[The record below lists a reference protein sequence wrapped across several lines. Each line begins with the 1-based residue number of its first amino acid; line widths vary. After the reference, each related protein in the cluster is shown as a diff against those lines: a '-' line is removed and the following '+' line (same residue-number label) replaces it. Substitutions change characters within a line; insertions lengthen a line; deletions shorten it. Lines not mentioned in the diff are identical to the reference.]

1 MARDG
6 LMTKSRNFD
15 NFGASTLPN
24 AFSEANSESLQVMAT
39 NLMQAVQEAQGLL
52 SDSLNG
58 TGMGPPA
65 PGQADPFGGAEAQ
78 MKLGAALARHPE
90 KSGHA
95 MMTLFQGWMNLF
107 QSMASGTP
115 LPSDRRFADPEWDA
129 NPAFNF
135 MRRAWMLNAEWL
147 QGLIDTVSDDLDEE
161 TKLKARFYMSQF
173 VDAMS
178 PTNMM
183 ATNPAAIRAMIESNG
198 ESVLAGLRNARE
210 DIQRGDGRLAITQ
223 TDETAFEVGKNVA
236 TAKGKVVFRNKLIE
250 IIHYNP
256 TRKKMRERP
265 MLIFPPWIN
274 KFYILDLQPE
284 NSMIRWLLSKR
295 VNTFVVSWRSAD
307 DETKNYTWD
316 DYIEHGILA
325 AVDAVTKESG
335 AKKLNTVGYCIG
347 GTLLS
352 TALAHMGKTGDK
364 RIKSAT
370 YFASQSD
377 FDLAGEL
384 KIFTGEDGLQKTD
397 AVIEE
402 HDGIMPGEMMG
413 ETFNWLRPAD
423 LVWRYV
429 VDNYMMGKQP
439 RPFDLLFWNADQTN
453 IPGPTHRTYLTEFYN
468 QNTLTQGRFK
478 VFGEPVSMSDIK
490 IPVFI
495 QASRSDHI
503 CPWHSIYKGAQNFG
517 GDVRFTLAGSG
528 HIAGVINHPDAQK
541 YQHWTNSDL
550 PKNPGR
556 WMSGAEEVAG
566 SWWPSW
572 WQWLQ
577 PLSGN
582 KTDAVQPKNHKLG
595 AAPGQYAAL
604 KLKDIAAGAKP
615 AGPYSDGSMPTP
627 GQPMKKK
634 TKKPSFKMPAG
645 WRPRD

>member
-1 MARDG
+1 
-6 LMTKSRNFD
+6 MTKGRNFD

-24 AFSEANSESLQVMAT
+24 AFSELNGDALQTMTA

-52 SDSLNG
+52 VDSLNG
-58 TGMGPPA
+58 LDMRPPA
-65 PGQADPFGGAEAQ
+65 PGQADPFGGLEAQ
-78 MKLGAALARHPE
+78 AKLGAALARNPE

-107 QSMASGTP
+107 QAMASGTP
-115 LPSDRRFADPEWDA
+115 LPRDRRFADPEWEA

-147 QGLIDTVSDDLDEE
+147 QGLIDSVSDEMDDDSK
-161 TKLKARFYMSQF
+161 TKARYYMSQF

-198 ESVLAGLRNARE
+198 ESVLAGLRNARQ
-210 DIQRGDGRLAITQ
+210 DLQRGGGRLAISQ
-223 TDETAFEVGKNVA
+223 TDETAYEIGKNVA
-236 TAKGKVVFRNKLIE
+236 TAKGKVIFRNKLIE

-307 DETKNYTWD
+307 DETKDYTWD
-316 DYIEHGILA
+316 DYVEQGILA
-325 AVDAVTKESG
+325 AVDAVTEETG
-335 AKKLNTVGYCIG
+335 AKDINTVGYCIG
-347 GTLLS
+347 GTLLT
-352 TALAHMGKTGDK
+352 TALAHMGKEGDE
-364 RIKSAT
+364 RIHSAT

-384 KIFTGEDGLQKTD
+384 KIFTDNDALQHID
-397 AVIEE
+397 SVIDE
-402 HDGIMPGEMMG
+402 HDGLMPGEMMG

-439 RPFDLLFWNADQTN
+439 RPFDLLYWNADQTN
-453 IPGPTHRTYLTEFYN
+453 IPGPTHKHYLNKLYN
-468 QNTLTQGRFK
+468 ENALSSGKFE
-478 VFGEPVSMSDIK
+478 VFGEPVSMSDIQA
-490 IPVFI
+490 PVFI

-503 CPWHSIYKGAQNFG
+503 CPWHSIYKGGQSFG
-517 GDVRFTLAGSG
+517 GPVRFTLAGSG

-541 YQHWTNSDL
+541 YQHWVNDDL
-550 PKNPGR
+550 PDNPGR
-556 WMSGAEEVAG
+556 WLSGAEELPG

-572 WQWLQ
+572 WEWLK
-577 PLSGN
+577 PLSGS
-582 KTDAVQPKNHKLG
+582 KTEAIKPKDHKLG

-604 KLKDIAAGAKP
+604 KLKDIAAGQKP
-615 AGPYSDGSMPTP
+615 AGPYSDGSIPTE
-627 GQPMKKK
+627 GLLRKK
-634 TKKPSFKMPAG
+634 KKPSYRMPAG
-645 WRPRD
+645 WRPQQ